1 MVVMGL
7 IEVELGDIKKVKK
20 EFADLLKQRLN
31 TDVTMK
37 GGKLLLDQT
46 DGHVNPK
53 DVKLQVEHA
62 LRHLGFTEGYRVL
75 SEHHIIRIEKL
86 AEKKKPKVEEGQEDW
101 AWHGSCFAGASQI
114 SNLLTRTHWETIE
127 HDYWQYRSHRRYLKN
142 PRQHMLEIELAATGT
157 KR

>member
-1 MVVMGL
+1 MEL
-7 IEVELGDIKKVKK
+7 IEIELGEIKKVEK
-20 EFADLLKQRLN
+20 ELANLLREKLK
-31 TDVTMK
+31 TDVTVK

-101 AWHGSCFAGASQI
+101 A
-114 SNLLTRTHWETIE
+114 
-127 HDYWQYRSHRRYLKN
+127 
-142 PRQHMLEIELAATGT
+142 
-157 KR
+157 